1 VSLGCIEGQTI
12 LCVPWAH
19 RRLACALAV
28 RQLPDAASNGLG
40 LKCTGGDAYTPR
52 RMYRGTDNPFC
63 PHESKKAKECFSL
76 LTFHLP
82 LKKNGG
88 EGGIAALSLTLI
100 ALVRRY
106 RTSLKRAVALRDYA

>member
-1 VSLGCIEGQTI
+1 M
-12 LCVPWAH
+12 AD
-19 RRLACALAV
+19 RRNI
-28 RQLPDAASNGLG
+28 Q
-40 LKCTGGDAYTPR
+40 YPR
-52 RMYRGTDNPFC
+52 GRPRFRWLLIIRGNRGTDNPFC

-106 RTSLKRAVALRDYA
+106 RTSLKRAVALREYA